1 MDYAKVA
8 VNLPLKNLFRQFT
21 YKVPPS
27 LDFIG
32 EGWRVVV
39 PFGRQLL
46 EGFIV
51 EADEAPDASLAIKS
65 IVDVVGTEPWFDEE
79 MLGTA
84 HWIAQ
89 YYLCPLAEA
98 LRLFIPGKKSIA
110 AVGRYYAEPGAE
122 GLLSERERSLYTYL
136 AQEGA
141 MTRRE
146 IARLEGGEGALKG
159 LITKKAV
166 SLTYEVTY
174 KLKEKFE
181 RTVALSTDGLAQKEA
196 GILRGKGQLLVLSLL
211 QGTNPLPV
219 RVLEDR
225 GVSAGVIR
233 NLVSKGILTEGKQR
247 VLRDSY
253 HADAAP
259 RDEMILTDEQQAAI
273 NAVEIC
279 RKRGTFHTFLLRGVT
294 GSGKTEVYLRLTDK
308 ALRDGKQVMVL
319 VPEIALTDQIVK
331 RFKSWFG
338 NAVAVAHSKLSASE
352 RADVWDRMR
361 NGKARVLIGVRSAV
375 FCPFKD
381 LGLVVIDE
389 EHESTY
395 KQEERPGYNA
405 RLVAQVRANAHG
417 APVVLG
423 SATPDLETY

>member
-1 MDYAKVA
+1 M
-8 VNLPLKNLFRQFT
+8 
-21 YKVPPS
+21 
-27 LDFIG
+27 
-32 EGWRVVV
+32 
-39 PFGRQLL
+39 
-46 EGFIV
+46 
-51 EADEAPDASLAIKS
+51 
-65 IVDVVGTEPWFDEE
+65 
-79 MLGTA
+79 
-84 HWIAQ
+84 
-89 YYLCPLAEA
+89 
-98 LRLFIPGKKSIA
+98 
-110 AVGRYYAEPGAE
+110 
-122 GLLSERERSLYTYL
+122 
-136 AQEGA
+136 
-141 MTRRE
+141 
-146 IARLEGGEGALKG
+146 
-159 LITKKAV
+159 
-166 SLTYEVTY
+166 TYEVTY

-395 KQEERPGYNA
+395 KQEERP
-405 RLVAQVRANAHG
+405 
-417 APVVLG
+417 
-423 SATPDLETY
+423 ATTPALLPK